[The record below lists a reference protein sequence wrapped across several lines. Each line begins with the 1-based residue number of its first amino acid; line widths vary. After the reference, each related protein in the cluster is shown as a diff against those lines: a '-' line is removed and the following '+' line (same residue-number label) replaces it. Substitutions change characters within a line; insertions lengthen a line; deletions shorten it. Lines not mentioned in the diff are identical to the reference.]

1 MQKQNETETS
11 LAPSFNTV
19 NCNSNVSC
27 VEFNGKKY
35 LRIPVK
41 THIITDK
48 DNIEQVVED
57 YTSSIRRAGDIITIS
72 ESVVAISQ
80 GRAIPT
86 NKIKPRLLAK
96 ILWRFVRKV
105 PYGIGLR
112 NPYSMECAIKETGTL
127 RILFAA
133 LVSAITKL
141 FGRRGDFYRIAGKQA
156 AMIDAP
162 HTAGIK
168 QFYECVIMGPKDPE
182 RVAQKI
188 ADKIKTPV
196 AIVDVNDI
204 SGCWVVGASKD
215 VDKKLIETAL
225 DDNPAGQ
232 GDACTP
238 IIIIR
243 EIA

>member
-1 MQKQNETETS
+1 MKNYTII
-11 LAPSFNTV
+11 A
-19 NCNSNVSC
+19 
-27 VEFNGKKY
+27 
-35 LRIPVK
+35 VK

-48 DNIEQVVED
+48 DNIEDVVEN
-57 YTSSIRRAGDIITIS
+57 YTVKVRKPNDIITIS
-72 ESVVAISQ
+72 ESVVAMTQ

-86 NKIKPRLLAK
+86 SQIKPRLLAR

-112 NPYSMECAIKETGTL
+112 NPYSMECAIQETGSA
-127 RILFAA
+127 RILLAA
-133 LVSAITKL
+133 LVSAIMKL
-141 FGRRGDFYRIAGKQA
+141 FRRRGDFYKIAGKQA

-162 HTAGIK
+162 HTAGLK
-168 QFYECVIMGPKDPE
+168 EYYECVIMGPKDPDLVVQNLSD
-182 RVAQKI
+182 R
-188 ADKIKTPV
+188 IKLPV

-204 SGCWVVGASKD
+204 SGCWVVGASKNAD
-215 VDKKLIETAL
+215 VTLIEEAL

-243 EIA
+243 PIT

>member
-1 MQKQNETETS
+1 MINEINYRNE
-11 LAPSFNTV
+11 
-19 NCNSNVSC
+19 
-27 VEFNGKKY
+27 KY
-35 LRIPVK
+35 KIIPVE

-48 DNIEQVVED
+48 DNIVNVIEQ
-57 YTSSIRRAGDIITIS
+57 YTTNIRQARDIITIS
-72 ESVVAISQ
+72 ESVVAMTQ

-86 NKIKPRLLAK
+86 SQIKPRLLARF
-96 ILWRFVRKV
+96 LWRFVRKV

-112 NPYSMECAIKETGTL
+112 NPYSMECAIRECGSI

-133 LVSAITKL
+133 FVSAIAKI
-141 FGRRGDFYRIAGKQA
+141 FRRKGDFYKIAGKQA

-162 HTAGIK
+162 GTAGLK
-168 QFYECVIMGPKDPE
+168 QYRDCVIMGPKDPE
-182 RVAQKI
+182 LIAQSL
-188 ADKIKTPV
+188 ADKIKLPV

-204 SGCWVVGASKD
+204 TGCWVVSASKG
-215 VDKKLIETAL
+215 VDIKLVEEAL

-243 EIA
+243 SV

>member
-1 MQKQNETETS
+1 MQEKNKII
-11 LAPSFNTV
+11 
-19 NCNSNVSC
+19 
-27 VEFNGKKY
+27 EFNGKKY
-35 LRIPVK
+35 TIIPVK
-41 THIITDK
+41 THIITEQ
-48 DNIEQVVED
+48 DNIETVID
-57 YTSSIRRAGDIITIS
+57 NYTSAIRQSGDIITIS

-96 ILWRFVRKV
+96 LLWRFVRKV

-112 NPYSMECAIKETGTL
+112 NPYSMECAIRETGTL
-127 RILFAA
+127 RILLAA
-133 LVSAITKL
+133 FISAITKL
-141 FGRRGDFYRIAGKQA
+141 LGRRGDFYRIAGKQA

-182 RVAQKI
+182 KVAQKI
-188 ADKIKTPV
+188 ADKIKLPV
-196 AIVDVNDI
+196 AIVDVNDV
-204 SGCWVVGASKD
+204 SGCWVVGSSKD
-215 VDKKLIETAL
+215 ANKKLIEIAL

-243 EIA
+243 PA

>member
-1 MQKQNETETS
+1 M
-11 LAPSFNTV
+11 F
-19 NCNSNVSC
+19 C
-27 VEFNGKKY
+27 VQEKGKVIEHNRKKY
-35 LRIPVK
+35 TIIPIK

-48 DNIEQVVED
+48 DNIEEVVD
-57 YTSSIRRAGDIITIS
+57 NYTSAIRQSGDIITIS

-86 NKIKPRLLAK
+86 SQIKPRLLARV
-96 ILWRFVRKV
+96 LWRFVRKV

-112 NPYSMECAIKETGTL
+112 NPYSMECGIRETGTL

-133 LVSAITKL
+133 FVSAITKL

-182 RVAQKI
+182 KVAQKI
-188 ADKIKTPV
+188 ADKIGLPV

-204 SGCWVVGASKD
+204 SGCWVVASSESAN
-215 VDKKLIETAL
+215 KKLIETAL

-243 EIA
+243 PI